1 MNRLFEHH
9 FRAMNTEV
17 AAWLWTRE
25 PLADLWLRDVQRF
38 FSGVE
43 AELSRFRA
51 TSGLSRLNAAAGRG
65 PQPVSPTLLTVLARA
80 LTAARASDGIFDPT
94 VLADLRRAGYDRSF
108 EQLAITG
115 VGRQPDLNRAGVRSG
130 TMNREGA
137 WRQVALDPIDHTVTI
152 PAGVA
157 LDLGGITKGW
167 AVDWAVEMLSAH
179 GAALVDAGG
188 DIRVSAAPGGKPW
201 PIAVAD
207 PFDDGRDV
215 GILHL
220 STGAVATSTV
230 GRRQWQQDGRLMH
243 HLIDPREGQPSR
255 SDLHTV
261 TVLAPTAVE
270 AEVAAKV
277 ALIRG
282 RLEGQA
288 YLAGQGWSG
297 LLVGRDGTSH
307 PVGRFTIEPAH
318 AELLAE
324 PLAVRQNVDAVVA

>member
-9 FRAMNTEV
+9 FRAMNTGV

-38 FSGVE
+38 FAMVE

-65 PQPVSPTLLTVLARA
+65 PQLVSPTLLTVLARA
-80 LTAARASDGIFDPT
+80 LTAARASGGLFDPT
-94 VLADLRRAGYDRSF
+94 VLADLHRAGYDRSF
-108 EQLAITG
+108 EQLPANGGGHRPGQNT
-115 VGRQPDLNRAGVRSG
+115 AGTRKG
-130 TMNREGA
+130 TMIRQGA
-137 WRQVALDPIDHTVTI
+137 WQQVVLDPIDHTVTL
-152 PAGVA
+152 PAGVG

-167 AVDWAVEMLSAH
+167 AVDRAVEMLSVH

-207 PFDDGRDV
+207 PFDDSRDV

-230 GRRQWQQDGRLMH
+230 GRRHWQQNGRPMH
-243 HLIDPREGQPSR
+243 HLIDPRNGQPSQ

-261 TVLAPTAVE
+261 TVIAPTAVA

-282 RLEGQA
+282 RQEGRA
-288 YLAGQGWSG
+288 YLEAEGWSG
-297 LLVGRDGTSH
+297 LLVGYDGTSH
-307 PVGRFTIEPAH
+307 TAGRFTIEPGSG
-318 AELLAE
+318 ELPDESTA
-324 PLAVRQNVDAVVA
+324 PRQNVDALGV